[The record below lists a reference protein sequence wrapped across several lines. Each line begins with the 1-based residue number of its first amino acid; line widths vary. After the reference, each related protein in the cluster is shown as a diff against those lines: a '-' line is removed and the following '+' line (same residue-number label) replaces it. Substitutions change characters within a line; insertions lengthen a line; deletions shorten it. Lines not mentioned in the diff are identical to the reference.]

1 MGQDHVLFSNLGILR
16 CSDGFFGE
24 DNSGKSRFD
33 LLLDSATD
41 AVQWIHDQTA
51 RLEEGDA

>member
-1 MGQDHVLFSNLGILR
+1 MYNSCSPNLTL
-16 CSDGFFGE
+16 SDGFFGE

-33 LLLDSATD
+33 LLLDSATE

-51 RLEEGDA
+51 GLDDGED

>member
-1 MGQDHVLFSNLGILR
+1 MYDLALTQLID
-16 CSDGFFGE
+16 SDGFFGE

-41 AVQWIHDQTA
+41 AVQWISDQTT
-51 RLEEGDA
+51 RLEGGDE

>member
-1 MGQDHVLFSNLGILR
+1 MYFPFEMALTD
-16 CSDGFFGE
+16 SDGFFGE

-41 AVQWIHDQTA
+41 AVQWIHEQRA
-51 RLEEGDA
+51 RLEDADS

>member
-1 MGQDHVLFSNLGILR
+1 MYRLENTELT

-33 LLLDSATD
+33 LLLESATD
-41 AVQWIHDQTA
+41 AVQWIHDHTA
-51 RLEEGDA
+51 GLEDDGV